1 MVKKLVIVGNGMA
14 GIKCVEEI
22 LDLEPDQFQ
31 ITIFGA
37 EPRPGYNRVLLSKML
52 QDESSFEHIVTHNWA
67 WYEENG
73 VRLYAGERVCN
84 FDIAARTVETET
96 GIKEP
101 YDMLILAT
109 GSLPFIPPIPGARKR
124 GVIAFRD
131 ASDCET
137 MAEYAQTY
145 EKATVIGG
153 GLLGLEAAQGLLNLG
168 KEVGVVHNA
177 QYLMNRQL
185 DQTAAALLQRELEQ
199 QGMWFHLAKKTVN
212 IMGRNR
218 VRGLMFSDGNRLET
232 DLVVLA
238 VGIRPNI
245 ELVQGSGLKVN
256 HAIVVDDYMRTSIPD
271 IYAVGEC
278 AEHCGIS
285 YGLVAPLY
293 EQCKVL
299 AKVICGRETT
309 PYEGSIPYAQ
319 LKVAGIHV
327 FSAGNIR
334 EEGNETAVMEY
345 DGMRGIYKKVM
356 MRNGAVTGAILF
368 GDTAES
374 TSLLG
379 MVRRGAPTTELASQD
394 RGVSRAEEAAAAL
407 PEEETVCACN
417 GVSKGTILRAITTD
431 KLKTVE
437 EVKSRTKASASCGGC
452 RPLVAALVKNG
463 LSRSTVSEAVVT
475 LTDQE
480 VVPVCGCT
488 HYDHD
493 SLKTAMVAAVCRTP
507 AEVVSRLG
515 WTRQQGCEL
524 CRPAVL
530 YYLES
535 LGLREISASSQL
547 AGDVAIQTTAQHGGE
562 PVSASLRFVNFMG
575 LNGESQLFS
584 ESNQIGGEAWVEAV
598 RLKERLSAVWG
609 SRALPAPI
617 AVAVCP
623 GPEYPGG
630 VLVRD
635 IGLSRS
641 PAGWEVYAGGHAE
654 HPVRQGRLLGVEE
667 NAEEA
672 LLMAIACLQMYRH
685 NARYGEKMW
694 EWIER
699 TDVLVLRESVLDA
712 ALRSGLAGM
721 AGSLRDYNSDRVTG

>member
-1 MVKKLVIVGNGMA
+1 MMKRLVVVGNGMA

-22 LDLEPDQFQ
+22 LNLEPERFQ

-37 EPRPGYNRVLLSKML
+37 EPHPGYNRVLLSKML
-52 QDESSFEHIVTHNWA
+52 QGESSFKHIITHNWD

-73 VRLYAGERVCN
+73 ARLCAGERVCRI
-84 FDIAARTVETET
+84 DIAASMVETES

-101 YDMLILAT
+101 YDILILAT
-109 GSLPFIPPIPGARKR
+109 GSLPFIPPIPGARKQ

-131 ASDCET
+131 VGDCET
-137 MAEYAQTY
+137 MAEYAKRY
-145 EKATVIGG
+145 GKATVIGG

-168 KEVGVVHNA
+168 MEAEVVHNA

-185 DQTAAALLQRELEQ
+185 DRTAAVLLQRKLEQ
-199 QGMWFHLAKKTVN
+199 QGMRFQLAKETVN

-218 VRGLMFSDGNRLET
+218 AQGLMFADGKRLQT

-238 VGIRPNI
+238 VGIRPNT
-245 ELVQGSGLKVN
+245 ELVQDSGLTVN
-256 HAIVVDDYMRTSIPD
+256 RAIVVDDYMRTSIPG

-278 AEHCGIS
+278 AEHRGIS

-293 EQCKVL
+293 EQGKVL
-299 AKVICGRETT
+299 AKVICGRETA
-309 PYEGSIPYAQ
+309 PYEGSVPYAQ

-327 FSAGNIR
+327 FSAGDIR

-379 MVRRGAPTTELASQD
+379 MVRRGAPTAELTSQD

-437 EVKSRTKASASCGGC
+437 EVRSRTKASGSCGGC
-452 RPLVAALVKNG
+452 RPLVAALVKNA
-463 LSRSTVSEAVVT
+463 LSRSAVSGAVVT
-475 LTDQE
+475 PTAQE
-480 VVPVCGCT
+480 VVPVCECT

-493 SLKTAMVAAVCRTP
+493 SLKTAMAAAVCRTP

-535 LGLREISASSQL
+535 LGLRDRSASSQL
-547 AGDVAIQTTAQHGGE
+547 VAGVAIQSAAQHGGE
-562 PVSASLRFVNFMG
+562 PAFVGLRFMG
-575 LNGESQLFS
+575 LNAE
-584 ESNQIGGEAWVEAV
+584 NQTLSKPILMRGEALVEVAWM
-598 RLKERLSAVWG
+598 RERLSAVWG
-609 SRALPAPI
+609 SRALPSPI

-630 VLVRD
+630 VLVHD
-635 IGLSRS
+635 MGLSRS

-667 NAEEA
+667 DPEEA
-672 LLMAIACLQMYRH
+672 VLMATACLQIYRH

-712 ALRSGLAGM
+712 ALRSGLAG
-721 AGSLRDYNSDRVTG
+721 SLRDYNADRVTG